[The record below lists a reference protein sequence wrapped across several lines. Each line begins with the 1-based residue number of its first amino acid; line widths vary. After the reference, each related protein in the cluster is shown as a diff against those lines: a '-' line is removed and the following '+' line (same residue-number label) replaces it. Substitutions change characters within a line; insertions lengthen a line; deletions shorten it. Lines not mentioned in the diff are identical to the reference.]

1 MPLGSAMYAV
11 VAIKGLPMSADSLY
25 TYIVP
30 EQLKDTVKAGLLCTV
45 PFGHKKEAEGMIM
58 AVSDSTDC
66 PEDRLRSL
74 IAVGDDDPDMSS
86 LSSDRLSLALYI
98 RERYFC
104 TYWDAISLVL
114 PFGKIVTRKVNRK
127 RAIKDPLCGLVRHP
141 VGPAELSPEQ
151 NAAYENIKKGFSSGG
166 AHLLF
171 GVTGSGKT
179 LVYIKLIDDVLA
191 SGKTALLLVPEIA
204 LTYQIVT
211 RLYDRY
217 GDDLAVLHSALTKA
231 ERKDTFSLIKS
242 GHKKVIVGTRSALFA
257 PAPDL
262 GLIIIDEEQE
272 NAYKSEMT
280 PKYAACEVAAFIANK
295 KKALLVVASATPS
308 FESFYLAESGK
319 IGMSEIKS
327 RYNGQPMPKVVL
339 VDLRDE
345 VMKGNSSPFGSLLL
359 SEIEENLKRGEQTV
373 LFMNHRGYNTF
384 VSCFDCA
391 EPIVCPYC
399 GVAMPYHK
407 KDERLVC
414 HYCGYSIPVPQY
426 CSKCGGKTM
435 KYSGTGTQ
443 KAEEELS
450 QLFPNARILRMDADT
465 VSEKGSRDAILS
477 SVSKGECDILL
488 GTQMITKGL
497 DFPNVTLVGVLLADT
512 MLFSSD
518 FRALEKTF
526 SLMTQVV
533 GRAGRSEKSGRAII
547 QSFYPEHR
555 VFRYALDQDYVGF
568 YKNETAFRKMMLY
581 PPFCDICQISFIAK
595 TEEKAFSAA
604 EKFETALRSA
614 QEKAGSLP
622 LRVIPAKSTY
632 VPMVDTRP
640 RVRILIKCV
649 DNRAQRKI
657 LSEVYLSFI
666 KDPANRDIRADIDM
680 NPSNIS

>member
-1 MPLGSAMYAV
+1 MPSEPAKYAL
-11 VAIKGLPMSADSLY
+11 VAIKGLPMSVDALY
-25 TYIVP
+25 TYLIP
-30 EQLKDTVKAGLLCTV
+30 DGLKSNIKAGLLCTV
-45 PFGHKKEAEGMIM
+45 PFGRKKDAEGVIV
-58 AVSDSTDC
+58 ALTDTTDC
-66 PEDRLRSL
+66 PEEKIRPVTSL
-74 IAVGDDDPDMSS
+74 GDDEPDMSS
-86 LSSDRLSLALYI
+86 LSPDRLSLAIYI

-104 TYWDAISLVL
+104 TYWDAVSLVL
-114 PFGKIVTRKVNRK
+114 PFGKIVSRKINRK
-127 RAIKDPLCGLVRHP
+127 REFKDPLSKLERHP
-141 VGPAELSPEQ
+141 VSETVLSAEQQS
-151 NAAYENIKKGFSSGG
+151 AYEEMKKRLSSGG
-166 AHLLF
+166 VHLLF

-179 LVYIKLIDDVLA
+179 LVYIKLIDDVLK
-191 SGKTALLLVPEIA
+191 SGKTAILLVPEIA
-204 LTYQIVT
+204 LTYQIVS
-211 RLYDRY
+211 RLYDHY

-242 GHKKVIVGTRSALFA
+242 GKKKVVVGTRSALFA
-257 PAPDL
+257 PVNDL
-262 GLIIIDEEQE
+262 GIIIIDEEQE

-280 PKYAACEVAAFIANK
+280 PKYAACEVAAFIANRS
-295 KKALLVVASATPS
+295 KALLVVSSATPS
-308 FESFYLAESGK
+308 FESFNLAENGK
-319 IGMSEIKS
+319 IGLSQINS

-339 VDLRDE
+339 VDLREE
-345 VMKGNSSPFGSLLL
+345 VMKGNGTLFGSLLL
-359 SEIEENLKRGEQTV
+359 SEIKENLDKGEQTV

-384 VSCFDCA
+384 VSCFDCG

-399 GVAMPYHK
+399 GVTMPYHK

-414 HYCGYSIPVPQY
+414 HYCGYSTHVPDH
-426 CSKCGGKTM
+426 CNKCGGKTM

-443 KAEEELS
+443 KAEEDLS
-450 QLFPNARILRMDADT
+450 KLFPEARILRMDADT
-465 VSEKGSRDAILS
+465 VAEKGSRDEILS
-477 SVSKGECDILL
+477 QVSRGECDILL

-497 DFPNVTLVGVLLADT
+497 DFPNVTLVGVLNADT

-547 QSFYPEHR
+547 QSYYPEHR

-568 YKNETAFRKMMLY
+568 YKDETAFRRMMLY

-595 TEEKAFSAA
+595 TEEDAFDAA
-604 EKFETALRSA
+604 ERFEQALRVA
-614 QEKAGSLP
+614 QEKSENLP
-622 LRVIPAKSTY
+622 LRIIPAKSTY